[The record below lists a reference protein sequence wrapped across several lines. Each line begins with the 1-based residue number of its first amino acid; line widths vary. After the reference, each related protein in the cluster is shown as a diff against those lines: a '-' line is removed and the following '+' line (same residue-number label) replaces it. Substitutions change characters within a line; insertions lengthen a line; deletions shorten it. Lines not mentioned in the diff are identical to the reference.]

1 MRAAQQST
9 ETTTRGEFAAAVREL
24 LTTFFDGGKPFYGMS
39 RNAQNLAFWAFVF
52 LVFAVVFMA

>member
-9 ETTTRGEFAAAVREL
+9 ETTRRGVFAASVREL
-24 LTTFFDGGKPFYGMS
+24 VTTFFDGGKPFYDMS

>member
-9 ETTTRGEFAAAVREL
+9 ETTRRSEFATAVREL
-24 LTTFFDGGKPFYGMS
+24 LTTFFDGGKPFYAMS
-39 RNAQNLAFWAFVF
+39 KNAQNLAFWALVF

>member
-9 ETTTRGEFAAAVREL
+9 ETTRRGEFAAAVREL
-24 LTTFFDGGKPFYGMS
+24 LATFFDGGKPFYGMS
-39 RNAQNLAFWAFVF
+39 RYAQNLAFWAFVF